1 MEDIDVI
8 KHRLETLESTTK
20 QMYTEK
26 MVMKGA
32 INHLSETVDTL
43 RKYVS
48 DLEKKLSKKVD
59 VTEIKQVVKRSELI
73 TKINDRKSIG
83 MDCKVGVSLDG
94 KVIAKSV
101 VEHKTDGIKMTV
113 TDIKGAR
120 INETN

>member
-1 MEDIDVI
+1 
-8 KHRLETLESTTK
+8 
-20 QMYTEK
+20 MYTEK